1 MENTPVIAKERIYNG
16 LYRHSADAKRRVPIP
31 FRWRP
36 EESESSIEFTLLVW
50 SKHAAGTCLRVLPP
64 DQLAKLR
71 AAIDAMP
78 NSDPGK
84 SVLKRSIGTNSA
96 QARLDSAGRITIPE
110 EMAEA
115 ADIKNEVVLAGMMD
129 RFELWSPK
137 RYEEAR
143 IMDKAFLG
151 KALEM
156 ME

>member
-1 MENTPVIAKERIYNG
+1 MPEAGVIERTYNG
-16 LYRHSADAKRRVPIP
+16 CYRHKLDDKRRLPIP

-36 EESESSIEFTLLVW
+36 EESDGSFEFTLIVW
-50 SKHAAGTCLRVLPP
+50 PKHQAGTCLRVLPP

-78 NSDPGK
+78 NSDPNK
-84 SVLKRSIGTNSA
+84 SVLKRSIGTASA
-96 QARLDSAGRITIPE
+96 QAKLDSVGRITIPD

-115 ADIKNEVVLAGMMD
+115 AEITNEATLAGMID
-129 RFELWSPK
+129 RFEIWNPK
-137 RYEEAR
+137 RYAQVKVLDSA
-143 IMDKAFLG
+143 MLS